1 MLRQFVIIGLGRFG
15 SSVARTLAQ
24 KGCNVLAID
33 TDEEKVQTL
42 STEVTHAIQ
51 ADGTDEDTMRALGI
65 RNFDVA
71 IISIGADIQASIL
84 ATLVVKELG
93 AKHVVVKAVSDL
105 HGKVLSK
112 IGADQIVYPERDM
125 GVRVANGLVSTN
137 VLDYIEISPDY
148 TIAEVIAGNK
158 LISHTLN
165 ELQFRDRYGVTVI
178 AIKNEEYINIA
189 PKGSDVIK
197 DGDILVV
204 LGDNE
209 HLERLRKV

>member
-1 MLRQFVIIGLGRFG
+1 MIRQFVVIGLGRFG

-24 KGCNVLAID
+24 KGCNVLAVD
-33 TDEEKVQTL
+33 TDEEKVQAL

-51 ADGTDEDTMRALGI
+51 ADGTDEETMRALGI

-84 ATLVVKELG
+84 ATLVAKELG

-125 GVRVANGLVSTN
+125 GVRVANSLVSTN

-158 LISHTLN
+158 LIGHTLN

-178 AIKNEEYINIA
+178 AIKNDEYINIA

-197 DGDILVV
+197 NGDILVV